1 MSLVVLE
8 AGLLTTVQD
17 LGRYGSRSSGV
28 VTSGAADPA
37 ALRTANAL
45 VANEPGAAG
54 LELTLTGGV
63 LRFEQ
68 DAVVALCGAAMD
80 ARAEGG
86 PPLPAGRPVLV
97 RGGTVLRLGAARSG
111 VRAYLAVA
119 GGLAVPAVLGSRS
132 THVRA
137 RLGGLAGRA
146 LQAGDRLPAGPP
158 TAAGAALAE
167 RLAAAAAPGAVLTTA
182 PWALSPREAPGPA
195 QRRAPGG
202 AVRLR
207 AVRLRA
213 VRGPEAERFEAGSLE
228 AFFARPYRVSA
239 QADRMG
245 CRLEGEPLRLR
256 ADGEMLSE
264 AVVPG
269 TVQVPAGGQPI
280 ALLADAQT
288 TGGYPRIAQ
297 IAAVDLPLLA
307 QARPG
312 TQVGFEEITLAESQ
326 ALYLLQELAFR
337 RLEAAVWARIQ
348 G

>member
-17 LGRYGSRSSGV
+17 LGRIGSRSSGV
-28 VTSGAADPA
+28 VSSGAADPA
-37 ALRTANAL
+37 ALRTANVL
-45 VANEPGAAG
+45 IGNEPWAAG

-68 DAVVALCGAAMD
+68 DVVVALCGAAMD

-97 RGGTVLRLGAARSG
+97 RGGTALRLGAARSG

-158 TAAGAALAE
+158 PAAAAALAG
-167 RLAAAAAPGAVLTTA
+167 RLAAAAVPGAALTPA
-182 PWALSPREAPGPA
+182 PWALSPRTAPGPA
-195 QRRAPGG
+195 QRGAPGPG
-202 AVRLR
+202 G

-213 VRGPEAERFEAGSLE
+213 VRGPEAQRFEAESLE

-256 ADGEMLSE
+256 AAGEMLSE

-307 QARPG
+307 QARAG
-312 TQVGFEEITLAESQ
+312 TPVRFEEIPLAEAQ

-337 RLEAAVWARIQ
+337 RLEAAVRARIESL
-348 G
+348 